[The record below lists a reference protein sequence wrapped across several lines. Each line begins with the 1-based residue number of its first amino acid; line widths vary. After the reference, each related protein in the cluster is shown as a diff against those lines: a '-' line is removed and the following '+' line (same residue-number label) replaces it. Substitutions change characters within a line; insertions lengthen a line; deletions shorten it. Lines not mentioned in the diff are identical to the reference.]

1 MSRSKFATALVAA
14 AFAMGVA
21 GAARAD
27 DAKCQDGVAKGSRNV
42 GNQEQKKNR
51 KCVKDGSGDVDA
63 CVDAASP
70 KAATKAAK
78 LADLYATGGKC
89 DPLPAV
95 GVNPSP
101 AAVSAETE
109 KSSGDILRKVFGD
122 PVDGINAGGKC
133 QDKIAKR
140 AGKKFDT
147 ELKAFRACIKGGA
160 PLATDAAVG
169 TCIATGV
176 NDAKAQ
182 STVQPKLAGDMEA
195 QCDFS
200 AGTAAEGMDDG
211 SCASCATAAACATC
225 VGDVVD
231 CEACEAM
238 VTSSNNATADC
249 DLLDDGMANAS
260 CSSPAPPPV
269 CPLTS
274 GIYTTTQLTGGTLDV
289 YNFAPFPFPSGG
301 TIVQHVGAGNVQCVH
316 NTVVPFPGG
325 FSSPNFCVPALM
337 FTTSVTQT
345 GCGVGRIDSN
355 GGSDFTMNEVA
366 DTSDA
371 GCGFTSA
378 CTNGANKAIRADVT
392 VGNAAA
398 DTCGSGGTA
407 NALVTVP
414 VHTKSWSDTSG
425 GTFLGCPGDGTFNG
439 TDMIAAE
446 FDQIL
451 DFTTDTATGKWMDL
465 DADGCTIAG
474 FGPAAGYT
482 KSGVCIDTGA
492 NTITAVAVGEFGATG
507 GLFDGT
513 FATVLPSSFTGPSG
527 AATASCGSP
536 PAINLGGGTV
546 TRCIP

>member
-1 MSRSKFATALVAA
+1 MSRSKFASALVAA

-27 DAKCQDGVAKGSRNV
+27 DAKCQDAVAKGSRNV

-51 KCVKDGSGDVDA
+51 KCVKDGTGDIDT
-63 CVDAASP
+63 CVDTESP
-70 KAATKAAK
+70 KAAVKETK
-78 LADLYATGGKC
+78 LVDLFAVGGKC
-89 DPLPAV
+89 DPVPPI
-95 GVNPSP
+95 GVNS
-101 AAVSAETE
+101 SASDIATETE
-109 KSSGDILRKVFGD
+109 TSSGDILRKTFGD
-122 PVDGINAGGKC
+122 PVDGIVAGSKC

-147 ELKAFRACIKGGA
+147 ELKAFRSCIKDAA
-160 PLATDAAVG
+160 PLASQGALD
-169 TCIATGV
+169 TCIANGV

-182 STVQPKLAGDMEA
+182 TTVQPKLLNDMTS
-195 QCDFS
+195 QCDFTGGL
-200 AGTAAEGMDDG
+200 APLGMDDG
-211 SCASCATAAACATC
+211 DCSTCVDAATCATC
-225 VGDVVD
+225 IGDIVD

-238 VTSSNNATADC
+238 VNSSNGSADC

-289 YNFAPFPFPSGG
+289 YSFAPFPFPSGG
-301 TIVQHVGAGNVQCVH
+301 TIVQHVGPGNVSCVH

-325 FSSPNFCVPALM
+325 FTSPNFCVPALM

-425 GTFLGCPGDGTFNG
+425 GTYLGCPGDGVFNG
-439 TDMIAAE
+439 TDMVAAE

-465 DADGCTIAG
+465 DSDGCTIAG

-482 KSGVCIDTGA
+482 KSGVCIDTGT

-527 AATASCGSP
+527 AASATCGSP
-536 PAINLGGGTV
+536 PLINLGGGTV